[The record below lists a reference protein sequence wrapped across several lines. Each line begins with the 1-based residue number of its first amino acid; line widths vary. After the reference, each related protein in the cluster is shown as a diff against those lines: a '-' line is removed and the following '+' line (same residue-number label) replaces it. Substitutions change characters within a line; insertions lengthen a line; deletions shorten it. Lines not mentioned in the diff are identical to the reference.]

1 MKNFIFLKRVTKDGG
16 RDVVLN
22 LNSVSFMEPT
32 TYENNGKVK
41 EGTLIQLAIKDKRLY
56 VEDKFGSIIQII
68 DEKRW
73 AMMKIL
79 FGEADRGIEMIQYK
93 LIWRNEVID
102 TADSKMEALTLK
114 LEYELAFN
122 SSSVRILKI
131 ETPQLGEK

>member
-73 AMMKIL
+73 AMMKTL
-79 FGEADRGIEMIQYK
+79 FGETDRGN
-93 LIWRNEVID
+93 RN
-102 TADSKMEALTLK
+102 DS
-114 LEYELAFN
+114 
-122 SSSVRILKI
+122 I
-131 ETPQLGEK
+131 